1 MAELKKLF
9 EPIQVGGLVF
19 KNRIVMAPLGCTFA
33 SAEGEITDIM
43 CNYFNARAKGG
54 GIAATSQRTRHLI

>member
-1 MAELKKLF
+1 MVELKKLF
-9 EPIQVGGLVF
+9 EPIQVGNLVF
-19 KNRIVMAPLGCTFA
+19 KNRVVMAPLGCTFA
-33 SAEGEITDIM
+33 SAEGKITDIM